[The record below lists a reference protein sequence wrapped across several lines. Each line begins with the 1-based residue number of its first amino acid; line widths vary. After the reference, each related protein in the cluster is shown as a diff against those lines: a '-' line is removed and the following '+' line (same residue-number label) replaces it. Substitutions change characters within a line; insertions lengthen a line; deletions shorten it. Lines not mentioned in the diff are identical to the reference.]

1 MVKFNILKVKSITE
15 ACPSSKG
22 RGWGSAACQYLG
34 RLWSADASLGMAV
47 LHVDL
52 VEFLADFLWRTGQ
65 PPLLSLLNR
74 GNETI
79 KKCVHALLTISDES
93 IMNEPSVSDILN
105 NFNRFELS
113 INMQYSKAA
122 IHFFYRSKIVLVTN

>member
-22 RGWGSAACQYLG
+22 RGWGSAGCQYLG

-74 GNETI
+74 GKATI
-79 KKCVHALLTISDES
+79 KKCVHALLTISDDS

-122 IHFFYRSKIVLVTN
+122 IHFFIDQK